1 MTSHATRRDWIVLAT
16 VALVQLVVVLD
27 GTIVTIALPQAQAD
41 LALSDSER
49 SWVVTAYALAFGGL
63 LLLGGRL
70 VNYLGLK
77 KAFMIGIVGFAIAS
91 GFGGVVQNGTELIV
105 ARGLQGVFAALLA
118 PAALA
123 ILTLTFTSGRERNI
137 AFAVFGTVAGV
148 GAAIGLLLGG
158 LLTEYATWRWCLL
171 INVPIAVLIVAVGS
185 VTLKHSPPDREK
197 PIDGWGALLVVLGL
211 GAVVFGLTEA
221 EKSWTSPQVIVS
233 LVLGVLLVV
242 AFVVTQTR
250 RANPLLPLRVV
261 THRVRGT
268 AFSIQAIAGAVMIG
282 SMLYLTLHLQ
292 IVLGMKPF
300 EAGLATLP
308 QTVLIMIVAGVGSRY
323 LEAVGP
329 KPFLVLG
336 PVLTGA
342 GLLWLSFI
350 TADGGYATQV
360 LPGLALTGIGMGMV
374 FLPLQ
379 NVALRGV
386 SPHDAGVAGA
396 LSTASMQI
404 GGSVGLAVWTTVAA
418 GATGTAATLDAL
430 VDGYSA
436 VFVGSAGLMLLG
448 AVIALAALPKH
459 DREAVAAEE
468 KVMVPT
474 GH

>member
-1 MTSHATRRDWIVLAT
+1 MLAI

-27 GTIVTIALPQAQAD
+27 GTIVTIALPQAQTD
-41 LALSDSER
+41 LGLSDGER

-91 GFGGVVQNGTELIV
+91 GFGGVVQNGTELII

-123 ILTLTFTSGRERNI
+123 ILTITFTSGRERNI

-148 GAAIGLLLGG
+148 GAAVGLLLGG

-171 INVPIAVLIVAVGS
+171 INVPIAVVIVVAGS
-185 VTLKHSPPDREK
+185 TSLRHSPPDREN

-233 LVLGVLLVV
+233 LVLGVLLVA
-242 AFVVTQTR
+242 AFVVTQAR
-250 RANPLLPLRVV
+250 RAHPLLPLRVV

-268 AFSIQAIAGAVMIG
+268 AFAIQAIAGAVMIG

-308 QTVLIMIVAGVGSRY
+308 QTVLIMVVAGVGSRY
-323 LEAVGP
+323 LEAIGP

-336 PVLTGA
+336 PVLTAA

-350 TADGGYATQV
+350 TAGGSYATHV

-386 SPHDAGVAGA
+386 SPQDAGVAGA

-418 GATGTAATLDAL
+418 GATGSAMTVDAM
-430 VDGYSA
+430 VDGYGA
-436 VFVGSAGLMLLG
+436 VFLGSALLMLVG
-448 AVIALAALPKH
+448 GIVALVALPQH
-459 DREAVAAEE
+459 DRAAVAAEE

>member
-1 MTSHATRRDWIVLAT
+1 MLAI

-27 GTIVTIALPQAQAD
+27 GTIVTIALPQAQTD
-41 LALSDSER
+41 LGLSDGER

-91 GFGGVVQNGTELIV
+91 GFGGVVQNGTELII

-123 ILTLTFTSGRERNI
+123 ILTITFTSGRERNI

-148 GAAIGLLLGG
+148 GAAVGLLLGG

-171 INVPIAVLIVAVGS
+171 INVPIAVVIVVAGS
-185 VTLKHSPPDREK
+185 TSLRHSPPDREN

-221 EKSWTSPQVIVS
+221 EKSWTSPQVVVS
-233 LVLGVLLVV
+233 LVLGVLLVA
-242 AFVVTQTR
+242 AFVVTQAR
-250 RANPLLPLRVV
+250 RAHPLLPLRVV

-268 AFSIQAIAGAVMIG
+268 AFAIQAIAGAVMIG

-308 QTVLIMIVAGVGSRY
+308 QTVLIMVVAGVGSRY
-323 LEAVGP
+323 LEAIGP

-336 PVLTGA
+336 PVLTAA

-350 TADGGYATQV
+350 TAGGSYATHV

-386 SPHDAGVAGA
+386 SPQDAGVAGA

-418 GATGTAATLDAL
+418 GATGSAMTIDAM
-430 VDGYSA
+430 VDGYGA
-436 VFVGSAGLMLLG
+436 VFLGSALLMLVG
-448 AVIALAALPKH
+448 GIIALVALPQH
-459 DREAVAAEE
+459 DRAAVAAEE

>member
-1 MTSHATRRDWIVLAT
+1 MLAI

-27 GTIVTIALPQAQAD
+27 GTIVTIALPQAQTD
-41 LALSDSER
+41 LGLSDGER

-91 GFGGVVQNGTELIV
+91 GFGGVVQNGTELII

-123 ILTLTFTSGRERNI
+123 ILTITFTSGRERNI

-148 GAAIGLLLGG
+148 GAAVGLLLGG

-171 INVPIAVLIVAVGS
+171 INVPIAVVIVVAGS
-185 VTLKHSPPDREK
+185 TSLRHSPPDREN

-233 LVLGVLLVV
+233 LVLGVLLVA
-242 AFVVTQTR
+242 AFVVTQAR
-250 RANPLLPLRVV
+250 RAHPLLPLRVV

-268 AFSIQAIAGAVMIG
+268 AFAIQAIAGAVMIG

-308 QTVLIMIVAGVGSRY
+308 QTVLIMVVAGVGSRY
-323 LEAVGP
+323 LEAIGP

-336 PVLTGA
+336 PVLTAA
-342 GLLWLSFI
+342 GLFWLSFI
-350 TADGGYATQV
+350 TAGGSYATHV

-386 SPHDAGVAGA
+386 SPQDAGVAGA

-418 GATGTAATLDAL
+418 GATGSAMTIDAM
-430 VDGYSA
+430 VDGYGA
-436 VFVGSAGLMLLG
+436 VFLGSALLMLVG
-448 AVIALAALPKH
+448 GIVALVALPQH
-459 DREAVAAEE
+459 DRAAVAAEE

>member
-1 MTSHATRRDWIVLAT
+1 MSSHTPRRDWIVLAI

-27 GTIVTIALPQAQAD
+27 GTIVTIALPQAQTD
-41 LALSDSER
+41 LGLSDGER

-91 GFGGVVQNGTELIV
+91 GFGGVVQNGTELII

-123 ILTLTFTSGRERNI
+123 ILTITFTSGRERNI

-148 GAAIGLLLGG
+148 GAAVGLLLGG

-171 INVPIAVLIVAVGS
+171 INVPIAVVIVVAGS
-185 VTLKHSPPDREK
+185 TSLRHSPPDREN

-233 LVLGVLLVV
+233 LVLGVLLVA
-242 AFVVTQTR
+242 AFVVTQAR
-250 RANPLLPLRVV
+250 RAHPLLPLRVV

-268 AFSIQAIAGAVMIG
+268 AFAIQAIAGAVMIG

-308 QTVLIMIVAGVGSRY
+308 QTVLIMVVAGVGSRY
-323 LEAVGP
+323 LEAIGP

-336 PVLTGA
+336 PVLTAA
-342 GLLWLSFI
+342 GLFWLSFI
-350 TADGGYATQV
+350 TAGGSYATHV

-386 SPHDAGVAGA
+386 SPQDAGVAGA

-418 GATGTAATLDAL
+418 GATGSAMTIDAM
-430 VDGYSA
+430 VDGYGA
-436 VFVGSAGLMLLG
+436 VFLGSALLMLVG
-448 AVIALAALPKH
+448 GIIALVALPQH
-459 DREAVAAEE
+459 DRAAVAAEE

>member
-1 MTSHATRRDWIVLAT
+1 MSSHPTRRDWIVLAT

-41 LALSDSER
+41 LGLSDSER

-77 KAFMIGIVGFAIAS
+77 KAFMIGIVGFAVAS
-91 GFGGVVQNGTELIV
+91 GFGGIVQNGTELII

-123 ILTLTFTSGRERNI
+123 ILTITFTSGRSRNI

-171 INVPIAVLIVAVGS
+171 INVPIAVLIVAAGS
-185 VTLKHSPPDREK
+185 TTLKHSPPDREK

-221 EKSWTSPQVIVS
+221 EKSWTSPQVVVS

-242 AFVVTQTR
+242 AFVVTQAR
-250 RANPLLPLRVV
+250 RANPLLPLRIV

-268 AFSIQAIAGAVMIG
+268 AFAVQAIAGAVMIG

-292 IVLGMKPF
+292 VVLGMKPF

-308 QTVLIMIVAGVGSRY
+308 QTALIMVVAGVGSRY
-323 LEAVGP
+323 LEAIGP

-342 GLLWLSFI
+342 GLFWLSFI
-350 TADGGYATQV
+350 TAGGSYATHV

-386 SPHDAGVAGA
+386 SAQDAGVAGA

-418 GATGTAATLDAL
+418 GATGTAMTLDAL

-436 VFVGSAGLMLLG
+436 VFAGSAGLMVLG
-448 AVIALAALPKH
+448 GIIALLALPTH
-459 DREAVAAEE
+459 DRAAVAAEE
-468 KVMVPT
+468 KVLAPA

>member
-1 MTSHATRRDWIVLAT
+1 MLAI

-27 GTIVTIALPQAQAD
+27 GTIVTIALPQAQTD
-41 LALSDSER
+41 LGLSDGER

-91 GFGGVVQNGTELIV
+91 GFGGVVQNGTELII

-123 ILTLTFTSGRERNI
+123 ILTITFTSGRERNI

-148 GAAIGLLLGG
+148 GAAVGLLLGG

-171 INVPIAVLIVAVGS
+171 INVPIAVVIVVAGS
-185 VTLKHSPPDREK
+185 TSLRHSPPDREN

-233 LVLGVLLVV
+233 LVLGVLLVA
-242 AFVVTQTR
+242 AFVVTQAR
-250 RANPLLPLRVV
+250 RAHPLLPLRVV

-268 AFSIQAIAGAVMIG
+268 AFAIQAIAGAVMIG

-308 QTVLIMIVAGVGSRY
+308 QTVLIMVVAGVGSRY
-323 LEAVGP
+323 LEAIGP

-336 PVLTGA
+336 PVLTAA

-350 TADGGYATQV
+350 TAGGSYATHV

-386 SPHDAGVAGA
+386 SPQDAGVAGA

-418 GATGTAATLDAL
+418 GATGSAMTIDAM
-430 VDGYSA
+430 VDGYGA
-436 VFVGSAGLMLLG
+436 VFLGSALLMLVG
-448 AVIALAALPKH
+448 GIVALLALPQH
-459 DREAVAAEE
+459 DRAAVAAEE

>member
-1 MTSHATRRDWIVLAT
+1 MLAI

-27 GTIVTIALPQAQAD
+27 GTIVTIALPQAQTD
-41 LALSDSER
+41 LGLSDGER

-91 GFGGVVQNGTELIV
+91 GFGGVVQNGTELII

-123 ILTLTFTSGRERNI
+123 ILTITFTSGRERNI

-148 GAAIGLLLGG
+148 GAAVGLLLGG

-171 INVPIAVLIVAVGS
+171 INVPIAVVIVVAGS
-185 VTLKHSPPDREK
+185 TSLRHSPPDREN

-233 LVLGVLLVV
+233 LVLGVLLVA
-242 AFVVTQTR
+242 AFVVTQAR
-250 RANPLLPLRVV
+250 RAHPLLPLRVV

-268 AFSIQAIAGAVMIG
+268 AFAIQAIAGAVMIG

-308 QTVLIMIVAGVGSRY
+308 QTVLIMVVAGVGSRY
-323 LEAVGP
+323 LEAIGP

-336 PVLTGA
+336 PVLTAA
-342 GLLWLSFI
+342 GLFWLSFI
-350 TADGGYATQV
+350 TVGGSYATHV

-386 SPHDAGVAGA
+386 SPQDAGVAGA

-418 GATGTAATLDAL
+418 GATGSAMTIDAM
-430 VDGYSA
+430 VDGYGA
-436 VFVGSAGLMLLG
+436 VFLGSALLMLVG
-448 AVIALAALPKH
+448 GIIALVALPQH
-459 DREAVAAEE
+459 DRAAVAAEE

>member
-1 MTSHATRRDWIVLAT
+1 MSSHSTRRDWIVLAT

-27 GTIVTIALPQAQAD
+27 GTIVTIALPQAQTD
-41 LALSDSER
+41 LGLSDSER

-91 GFGGVVQNGTELIV
+91 GFGGIVQNGTELII

-123 ILTLTFTSGRERNI
+123 ILTITFTSGRERNI

-148 GAAIGLLLGG
+148 GAAVGLLLGG
-158 LLTEYATWRWCLL
+158 LLTEFATWRWCLL
-171 INVPIAVLIVAVGS
+171 INVPIAVLIVVAGS

-221 EKSWTSPQVIVS
+221 EKSWTSPQVVVS

-242 AFVVTQTR
+242 AFVITQAR
-250 RANPLLPLRVV
+250 RRNPLLPLHVV

-268 AFSIQAIAGAVMIG
+268 AFAIQAIAGAVMIG

-323 LEAVGP
+323 LEAIGP

-342 GLLWLSFI
+342 GLFWLSFI
-350 TADGGYATQV
+350 TAGGSYATHV

-386 SPHDAGVAGA
+386 SPQDAGVAGA

-418 GATGTAATLDAL
+418 GATGSAMTIDAM
-430 VDGYSA
+430 VDGYGA
-436 VFVGSAGLMLLG
+436 VFLGSALLMLVG
-448 AVIALAALPKH
+448 GIIALVALPQH
-459 DREAVAAEE
+459 DRAAVAAEE

>member
-1 MTSHATRRDWIVLAT
+1 MLAI

-27 GTIVTIALPQAQAD
+27 GTIVTIALPQAQTD
-41 LALSDSER
+41 LGLSDGER

-91 GFGGVVQNGTELIV
+91 GFGGVVQNGTELII

-123 ILTLTFTSGRERNI
+123 ILTITFTSGRERNI

-148 GAAIGLLLGG
+148 GAAVGLLLGG

-171 INVPIAVLIVAVGS
+171 INVPIAVVIVVAGS
-185 VTLKHSPPDREK
+185 TSLRHSPPDREN

-233 LVLGVLLVV
+233 LVLGVLLVA
-242 AFVVTQTR
+242 AFVVTQAR
-250 RANPLLPLRVV
+250 RAHPLLPLRVV

-268 AFSIQAIAGAVMIG
+268 AFAIQAIAGAVMIG

-308 QTVLIMIVAGVGSRY
+308 QTVLIMVVAGVGSRY
-323 LEAVGP
+323 LEAIGP

-336 PVLTGA
+336 PVLTAA
-342 GLLWLSFI
+342 GLFLLSFI
-350 TADGGYATQV
+350 TAGGSYATHV

-386 SPHDAGVAGA
+386 SPQDAGVAGA

-418 GATGTAATLDAL
+418 GATGSAMTIDAM
-430 VDGYSA
+430 VDGYGA
-436 VFVGSAGLMLLG
+436 VFLGSALLMLVG
-448 AVIALAALPKH
+448 GIIALVALPQH
-459 DREAVAAEE
+459 DRAAVAAEE

>member
-91 GFGGVVQNGTELIV
+91 GFGGIVQNGTELIV

-171 INVPIAVLIVAVGS
+171 INVPIAVLIVAAGS
-185 VTLKHSPPDREK
+185 VTLKHSAPDREK

-233 LVLGVLLVV
+233 LVLGVLLVA

-250 RANPLLPLRVV
+250 RSNPLLPLRVV

-323 LEAVGP
+323 LEAIGP

-360 LPGLALTGIGMGMV
+360 LPGLALTGVGMGMV

-386 SPHDAGVAGA
+386 SAHDAGVAGA

-418 GATGTAATLDAL
+418 GATGAAATLDAL

-448 AVIALAALPKH
+448 AVIALVALPKH

>member
-1 MTSHATRRDWIVLAT
+1 MSSHTPRRDWIVLAI

-27 GTIVTIALPQAQAD
+27 GTIVTIALPQAQTD
-41 LALSDSER
+41 LGLSDGER

-91 GFGGVVQNGTELIV
+91 GFGGVVQNGTELII

-123 ILTLTFTSGRERNI
+123 ILTITFTSGRERNI

-148 GAAIGLLLGG
+148 GAAVGLLLGG

-171 INVPIAVLIVAVGS
+171 INVPIAVVIVVAGS
-185 VTLKHSPPDREK
+185 TSLRHSPPDREN

-233 LVLGVLLVV
+233 LVLGVLLVA
-242 AFVVTQTR
+242 AFVVTQAR
-250 RANPLLPLRVV
+250 RAHPLLPLRVV

-268 AFSIQAIAGAVMIG
+268 AFAIQAIAGAVMIG

-323 LEAVGP
+323 LEAIGP

-336 PVLTGA
+336 PVLTAA
-342 GLLWLSFI
+342 GLFWLSFI
-350 TADGGYATQV
+350 TAGGSYATHV

-386 SPHDAGVAGA
+386 SPQDAGVAGA

-418 GATGTAATLDAL
+418 GATGSAMTIDAM
-430 VDGYSA
+430 VDGYGA
-436 VFVGSAGLMLLG
+436 VFLGSALLMLVG
-448 AVIALAALPKH
+448 GIIALVALPQH
-459 DREAVAAEE
+459 DRAAVAAEE

>member
-1 MTSHATRRDWIVLAT
+1 MLAI

-27 GTIVTIALPQAQAD
+27 GTIVTIALPQAQTD
-41 LALSDSER
+41 LGLSDGER

-91 GFGGVVQNGTELIV
+91 GFGGVVQNGTELII

-123 ILTLTFTSGRERNI
+123 ILTITFTSGRERNI

-148 GAAIGLLLGG
+148 GAAVGLLLGG

-171 INVPIAVLIVAVGS
+171 INVPIAVVIVVAGS
-185 VTLKHSPPDREK
+185 TSLRHSPPDREN

-233 LVLGVLLVV
+233 LVLGVLLVA
-242 AFVVTQTR
+242 AFVVTQAR
-250 RANPLLPLRVV
+250 RAHPLLPLRVV

-268 AFSIQAIAGAVMIG
+268 AFAIQAIAGAVMIG

-308 QTVLIMIVAGVGSRY
+308 QTVLIMVVAGVGSRY
-323 LEAVGP
+323 LEAIGP

-336 PVLTGA
+336 PVLTAA
-342 GLLWLSFI
+342 GLFWLSFI
-350 TADGGYATQV
+350 TAGGSYATHV

-386 SPHDAGVAGA
+386 SPQDAGVAGA

-418 GATGTAATLDAL
+418 GATGSAMTIDAM
-430 VDGYSA
+430 VDGYGA
-436 VFVGSAGLMLLG
+436 VFLGSALLMLVG
-448 AVIALAALPKH
+448 GIIALVALPQH
-459 DREAVAAEE
+459 DRAAVAAEE